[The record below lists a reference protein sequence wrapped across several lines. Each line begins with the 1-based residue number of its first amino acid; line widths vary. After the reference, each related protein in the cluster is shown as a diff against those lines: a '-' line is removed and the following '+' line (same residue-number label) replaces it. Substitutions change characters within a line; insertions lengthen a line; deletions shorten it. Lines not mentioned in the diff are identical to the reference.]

1 MEEEGGSTKCQ
12 KEERKRK
19 RGRGFLLGRS
29 EKEESFLTEE

>member
-1 MEEEGGSTKCQ
+1 MEVEEEEAQSAK
-12 KEERKRK
+12 KEERK